1 MMIVRWI
8 SVIAVVASIV
18 GCGTAA
24 QHPPPE
30 TPAQPSQLFANWP
43 PLLNDFR
50 FHWTSEPGIDLTTGP
65 AVVVRAYLES
75 YDVATFS
82 FNLDNL
88 YPGFLRATPEN
99 DDLNSEYVTQLG
111 WIRPLNR
118 VKMGPADA
126 REHFGFVPYHF
137 LQLMKV
143 GDGFRAIVCSGDY
156 ADFVKSDV
164 QPGKFVS
171 SNVDPKTAQPYQYTE
186 SVWVHRLELTQHDP
200 RVGPNPPAPVSAPQR
215 GPAPAPDQDVFG
227 NWFFTGASSSYWGR
241 IGETETFPTPDLLRQ
256 CSDRMP
262 QSEPE
267 RLSMMTGFKDQPP
280 PRGNAIPGWPAKA
293 Q

>member
-1 MMIVRWI
+1 M
-8 SVIAVVASIV
+8 
-18 GCGTAA
+18 
-24 QHPPPE
+24 
-30 TPAQPSQLFANWP
+30 
-43 PLLNDFR
+43 
-50 FHWTSEPGIDLTTGP
+50 
-65 AVVVRAYLES
+65 VVRAYLES
-75 YDVATFS
+75 YDVATFT

-99 DDLNSEYVTQLG
+99 DDLNTEYITQLA

-137 LQLMKV
+137 LQLTKV
-143 GDGFRAIVCSGDY
+143 ADGFRAIVCAGDY

-164 QPGKFVS
+164 QPGMFVS
-171 SNVDPKTAQPYQYTE
+171 SNVDPKTAKPYQYTK

-200 RVGPNPPAPVSAPQR
+200 RVGPDPPAPVSAVQH

-241 IGETETFPTPDLLRQ
+241 IGETEAFPTPDLERQ

-262 QSEPE
+262 LRETE
-267 RLSMMTGFKDQPP
+267 RLAMMTGFKDQPP
-280 PRGNAIPGWPAKA
+280 PHGIAIPGWPAKA